1 MSLAMIN
8 RKRPKFLS
16 LHQIRIPLPGMV
28 SILHRISGALLF
40 LALPGL
46 LWMLQASLRSAETY
60 AQLTELLRHPL
71 SKLVL
76 IGLLWAFL
84 HHTCAGLRFL
94 AIDLGWGASLRL
106 ARLSSQWVLFVSLAL
121 TLLLGVWVW

>member
-16 LHQIRIPLPGMV
+16 LYQIRIPLPGVV

-40 LALPGL
+40 LALPVL

-60 AQLTELLRHPL
+60 AELTELLQHPL
-71 SKLVL
+71 SKLL
-76 IGLLWAFL
+76 SMGLLWAFL
-84 HHTCAGLRFL
+84 HHFCAGLRFL
-94 AIDLGWGASLRL
+94 AIDLGWASSLRL
-106 ARLSSQWVLFVSLAL
+106 ARLSSRWVLLISL
-121 TLLLGVWVW
+121 TLTLVTGVWIW